1 MFKVMII
8 SVLLTFLSCQVQSR
22 INNQEDAKNLIYYAK
37 YNVQS
42 LLDSEI
48 FLTNLRLRNLQ
59 TGILEIIGIKYYL
72 IILY

>member
-1 MFKVMII
+1 MII